1 GSATVTLQLQPPVDF
16 RVLGSEPSLAPIKA
30 TGSSWGEAVTLAL
43 DEDAILLANAE
54 YFLHL
59 TVEARV
65 PASRTAWE
73 VNILDGPV
81 TPFQADSSDRS
92 IGVLATGA
100 LTATLATRALHASAA
115 SLLTVYFRPQMQTSF
130 RYLALTAP
138 QGYDFSDALS
148 PGTCTLT
155 VLLSLPSY
163 CQCLVGFAPH
173 SARIVLPP
181 FSRLQSQ
188 EFGFAISAQL
198 PSFALAWIEE
208 TTGHAF
214 FALETQTDDEEPID
228 KRQLSL
234 ATRIFP
240 HTCAQASASVVSLV
254 PSQISTATVRFQPVA
269 DHSYFSLTGFFLYIN
284 APVGYAW
291 VTPLTSWTATIQS
304 AAGLS
309 PASEL
314 LPAGICT
321 GEANVLCLNA
331 TFMVLASEVVTL
343 TADIRIPDQNPDVPQ
358 DGRLPN
364 LVVWQLLFS
373 LAPSGTSILPQDRWM
388 GCEAA
393 FAAPNRVRRIFS
405 AAVEASNAVVSAE
418 NDITFSITTVTEVPV
433 GGAIVVLAPS
443 DVFAFPEPCE
453 LAVPDARATDIY
465 GLLLPDSA
473 GAACRSA
480 AALPYRAAVALR
492 FGALPPN
499 AYLFT
504 ILRVRNLQTISA
516 VAVQWQVYTIGAESD
531 IDAAVPPL
539 DAAQSFEGFSVLVAL
554 TAFID
559 TELLDPTAAK
569 FTKGRGELNQVVIY
583 FEQALAS
590 VAGQTLSVSI
600 PEGFRLPWRDSEDC
614 TSVDARLGVAPVNLA
629 DPFGRGNF
637 DPARFAFFPGNT
649 KVACASSPDGTTAY
663 LTVSEALVEISR
675 FYVFRLVVQNADRSP
690 VSNFWRLEFGPQA
703 SLPIPG
709 FTMQAFQQLAVSAAF
724 AGAAQR
730 VGQAPPNL
738 LELRFQPSVPV
749 PSGGALQLI
758 PPLGF
763 ELIASVPRTSR
774 GVLVKAG
781 ARCLDS
787 SPVFIGAGYSFE
799 QCQAACAQRG
809 AEFFSFGIGDRSGE
823 CVQETSLDGSEP
835 CQQFIADETSSVYQ
849 ITPTGNCF
857 RFVLDEDGT
866 LRSDVDCSLQRKQ
879 TMSLP
884 GQALVTD
891 PTVMTTVAI
900 FGLAVDSTPLA
911 STKVYTARIAV
922 RNPQA
927 AEQNLWTLQSFSQT
941 LLVDAALLEDGTA
954 DGFALEPG
962 LDRLE
967 LVALPELE
975 KHRAGAQVDLSFAW
989 APSEQLIPSDVIQV
1003 ELPSWLNASVCGSL
1017 ASESPGLATEDCS
1030 AGSGTLR
1037 FSLSGALAEGQR
1049 MDFRMTVQN
1058 PSAQQLT
1065 SLPRGELSL
1074 VRVSHMRPV
1083 TSAAGET
1090 LLALASS
1097 GATSHAVQ
1105 LPMPLLEVRQ
1115 ASPPFAVAGHFP
1127 TRLELDFRLA
1137 SSGADQLWVDTS
1149 GANPMDFTQAQCNVA
1164 AEGQDTAAL
1173 FGSIS
1178 CYPGGQLDL
1187 EVRSQLTTVLSQLRV
1202 EFATFEAQRLYT
1214 LKVDGLRLGFVA
1226 EAAALTVA
1234 SSTAS
1239 SSANAEDFGQ
1249 AFLLDRSSLSLRLA
1263 GLLELKPPGAG
1274 SFASLS
1280 EGAMFDTTFFLAA
1293 DGQHFLTMAFVLQAA
1308 VLGSERLI
1316 VYPATGVSV
1325 SSSADFGLAAEDVS
1339 FSTRLRE
1346 LHADDDVFQVYAQS
1360 GSPAQFSQR
1369 LDVVFLGSGTALPS
1383 GLPLSLRLPC
1393 RVWSVAAGNGWL
1405 LLTSLAENWGQLGS
1419 ITNTNVED
1427 WPEGMQLIPAFDP
1440 RASMVTASNMGASA
1454 LILVTLVFTPT
1465 QAVAKDS
1472 YLRVSAPELFLWRGD
1487 CLAASSPSGLFL
1499 DECWRDP
1506 AAPHVVLLPLAL
1518 ALHPGLAYE
1527 VWMEALTPPELR
1539 PPNRWGVATLSLPSG
1554 LEQHRAVVPSQVAR
1568 LRGFELVGLQARL
1581 EPLADEGGVTGVTGL
1596 PFLLSF
1602 HAAGA
1607 APFAALKLTAPP
1619 AVSLHCAERTAE
1631 LDWRLLATLQ
1641 RASLA
1646 RCQPFVENALS
1657 GLWLDLGAPI
1667 SSEWLAVPLRAQ
1679 SSKHLGKPDGFWS
1692 LEILADGVKVA
1703 SNLIVRS
1710 HPETLRAVPA
1720 VPSPAPLQAFD
1731 CGHPFCAAL
1740 ASAGGASSVAGLWMG
1755 ATAAVDVA
1763 LSLSRILA
1771 PASGGL
1777 AARRFA
1783 NSFSHGFPAARIFSN
1798 FVELAAPQ
1806 PLRWEDCAVA
1816 NTSHW
1821 STASWR
1827 AVCFGSSAFIF
1838 TLGYS
1843 SAPSLPLREVITLRG
1858 LALQEGRLTLPRSS
1872 AWVAS
1877 WYEGG
1882 DLVEQAV
1889 LESFPSESVLRMD
1902 LAEGAQD
1909 NDANGTDN
1917 QSTVAENRSEVVLL
1931 QQDRADAEECA
1942 SEEEELLACPEG
1954 MFAYGLV
1961 SIKLGGDS
1969 FLDGLQLLCR
1979 EELDVGTDHVQWQV
1993 LLGSSALSGNRPFQS
2008 EEQRLACDAAAS
2020 GLLVGLRP
2028 RGAEWLAGLSVAC
2041 QPWAAVERDEA
2052 WEEAGEE
2059 LGGGRSVSN
2068 CTGLVPI
2075 NGSELWANCQGIPE
2089 LKPCPD
2095 PEKCCCNENFQYS
2108 ELTQLCEA
2116 CDLAA
2121 AASEPMRLCP
2131 LGMAVIGADVG
2142 AVREDEWPPELR
2154 TSRVC
2159 SLRLRCG
2166 LLHLRHW
2173 AGSAEATQVAS
2184 WQPQVQQED
2193 LALPGFAELGLE
2205 WWHYAAAGGG
2215 LLVILYCLYR
2225 GCCASQSANVYG
2237 DTQASDRKSIFS
2249 RLKPSAVLP
2258 MIYRPLVSLLS
2269 RLLEPLWRRLLRP
2282 VLVWVAQTRA
2292 ARASWGLAKRVG
2304 SCAWQ
2309 RLTRWFPCLRR
2320 LERISLAK
2328 AWQTLRDPMGASQA
2342 TRQKVVRRWEIRRQI
2357 LAGTFSAQQAKEDLV
2372 NQLKR
2377 GEINEQELAARQKE
2391 IDELVAQAAS
2401 LRARRSMK
2409 DRLSTSRDVFRT
2421 KSLGALSSFR
2431 KSGTSLSEHRGRG
2444 CCCCRRPPD
2453 DMDDWPNEEVEQDVQ
2468 ETQATEQPKAEDDD
2482 EWEYFWEEDEEEEGF
2497 EDDVEVD
2504 ASLSQTDVLGPL
2516 PSVHPQETAGS
2527 SKMSRV

>member
-1806 PLRWEDCAVA
+1806 PLRWE
-1816 NTSHW
+1816 
-1821 STASWR
+1821 
-1827 AVCFGSSAFIF
+1827 
-1838 TLGYS
+1838 
-1843 SAPSLPLREVITLRG
+1843 
-1858 LALQEGRLTLPRSS
+1858 
-1872 AWVAS
+1872 
-1877 WYEGG
+1877 
-1882 DLVEQAV
+1882 
-1889 LESFPSESVLRMD
+1889 
-1902 LAEGAQD
+1902 
-1909 NDANGTDN
+1909 
-1917 QSTVAENRSEVVLL
+1917 
-1931 QQDRADAEECA
+1931 
-1942 SEEEELLACPEG
+1942 
-1954 MFAYGLV
+1954 
-1961 SIKLGGDS
+1961 
-1969 FLDGLQLLCR
+1969 
-1979 EELDVGTDHVQWQV
+1979 V